1 MDQNSTSPP
10 VGCCRSLRSSRCSV
24 TPFELLTAD
33 WRSTLRERP
42 GRPSKE
48 SQSRSDLGR
57 DAIGCPRLRPDPPT
71 VSAPTGLL
79 RNRSPA
85 PSHLIQRRSLPPL
98 PSPPQT
104 T

>member
-33 WRSTLRERP
+33 WRSTLRVRP

-79 RNRSPA
+79 RKRERA
-85 PSHLIQRRSLPPL
+85 PFELRQWRC
-98 PSPPQT
+98 SPPSYDTPQ
-104 T
+104 